1 MANTT
6 GIKHGGRQKG
16 TPNRLTRELRV
27 VLKDVVYQ
35 ELSLVQENL
44 SKLDPKDRIDLLI
57 KLIPFVCP
65 KVKSENYNLN
75 EPLDFDF

>member
-1 MANTT
+1 M
-6 GIKHGGRQKG
+6 
-16 TPNRLTRELRV
+16 
-27 VLKDVVYQ
+27 
-35 ELSLVQENL
+35 QENL